1 MHGRGF
7 VLRSMTADDFAQIDM
22 TDDERKARLEAEEK
36 ARQELKYFRELVGQD
51 RCSHPPTPVE
61 YVLEYPSATFYV
73 CTPGRAQAL
82 QLGHLKLTLVNGRQV
97 EEQRQDRYPEI
108 FEPRNR

>member
-1 MHGRGF
+1 
-7 VLRSMTADDFAQIDM
+7 MTAGDFAQIDM

-51 RCSHPPTPVE
+51 RCLYPPTPVE
-61 YVLEYPSATFYV
+61 YVLEYPSVSCDV

-82 QLGHLKLTLVNGRQV
+82 QLGHLKLTLNAMDGRQV